1 MKTCFLIAK
10 LPVALS
16 VLSAIALSPLLP
28 IRAATAQTLPP
39 LPVQFNPET
48 WPSPGRPGGR
58 RRGGGSRG
66 SCQDG
71 LPLTAIAYADRST
84 VEELGIT
91 QTVETVGMLTTQAQ
105 PVLWFYL
112 PAPLTDSATTEFLIK
127 SADQVL
133 YSGQL
138 AGTTDDSG
146 IVGVPMPISLESGTA
161 YHWYLTVDCDENE
174 RAVVDG
180 WIERRSPDSALSN
193 LLAQASPRNRAA
205 LYANAGFLQDA
216 LSGLAALRLAN
227 PEDAAIA
234 QDWVSFLNA
243 LDLPELT
250 AAPLL
255 DCCQTGTA
263 PAPEPGIESEP
274 GIEPEEA
281 EPEAQPES
289 APTPDTPS
297 ILERARDRE

>member
-1 MKTCFLIAK
+1 MTY
-10 LPVALS
+10 LPRTLSATVALS
-16 VLSAIALSPLLP
+16 ALTAIALS
-28 IRAATAQTLPP
+28 ALPP
-39 LPVQFNPET
+39 LRPAIAQQLPPIPIQFNPGNL
-48 WPSPGRPGGR
+48 PSPGRPGGR

-112 PAPLTDSATTEFLIK
+112 PAPLTDSATTELVIK

-138 AGTTDDSG
+138 AGTTDDGG
-146 IVGVPMPISLESGTA
+146 IVGVPMPISLEPGTA

-180 WIERRSPDSALSN
+180 WIERRSPDLALSN

-216 LSGLAALRLAN
+216 LSELAALRLAN
-227 PEDAAIA
+227 SEDAAIA
-234 QDWVSFLNA
+234 QDWVSFINA

-263 PAPEPGIESEP
+263 PASAPDL
-274 GIEPEEA
+274 EPEEA

-289 APTPDTPS
+289 APSPDTPS
-297 ILERARDRE
+297 ILERVRDRERT

>member
-1 MKTCFLIAK
+1 MTYLLRTLSAT
-10 LPVALS
+10 VALS
-16 VLSAIALSPLLP
+16 TLTVITLSA
-28 IRAATAQTLPP
+28 LPP
-39 LPVQFNPET
+39 LQPAIAQQLPPIPIQFNPDNL
-48 WPSPGRPGGR
+48 SNPGRPGGR

-66 SCQDG
+66 SCQDE
-71 LPLTAIAYADRST
+71 LPLTAIAYADHSI

-91 QTVETVGMLTTQAQ
+91 QTVEAVGVLTTQPQ
-105 PVLWFYL
+105 PRLWFYL
-112 PAPLTDSATTEFLIK
+112 PAPLTDSATTELVIK

-138 AGTTDDSG
+138 VGTTDDSG
-146 IVGVPMPISLESGTA
+146 IIRVPMPISLEPGTA
-161 YHWYLTVDCDENE
+161 YHWFLTVDCEENE

-193 LLAQASPRNRAA
+193 LLTQASPRNRAA

-216 LSGLAALRLAN
+216 LSELAVLRLAN
-227 PEDAAIA
+227 PEDEAIA

-250 AAPLL
+250 VAPLL

-263 PAPEPGIESEP
+263 PAPEPDIES
-274 GIEPEEA
+274 GEA

-289 APTPDTPS
+289 APSPDTPS